1 MIHIIFAKG
10 IAEKFFEKKLLE
22 IILNGAFT
30 EEPIDAFVRI
40 CYNIRS
46 RTEETQVTV
55 MQTFKIFYSWQSD
68 LPGNKTRNF
77 IRECI
82 DRAINLAQESE
93 TIEAERDEATLG
105 VTGSPDIVA
114 TLFSKI
120 ENCDLFIAD
129 LSPCFTEDQKRV
141 KKSPNP
147 NVLVELGYA
156 VKTLGWE
163 RVICLCNTDFGKEYP
178 FDIAHNRI
186 TGFSLDGK
194 NKNEV
199 MSKIAEIIFI
209 NIRDIRK
216 KMPRAKV
223 GMASHVV
230 GAYSF
235 VDRAVIG
242 GLIPT
247 KIGKQESYLLHNEKL
262 LSEAKSLFTEIQELE
277 AKMQSEQETELESQ
291 EMCEQSILPIKAQNE
306 LREAVRAMAEPF
318 KGTETPVVWKHIEND
333 KARIKQWLGME
344 VKDNFFDVGK
354 LKKSTLMLYLNQS
367 NFNGTNSEKEK
378 YNKLRNL
385 SYNLWQLEIRVNY
398 LNSFDGMYFIPL
410 AIQNIST
417 VQDTNI
423 RVVVRIENGDIIEP
437 TEHLVWR
444 EYDGMQHIFCR
455 DDDTLDAGIIGELF
469 APVEDGNI
477 HTEIAPFEP
486 YSYIPKPLQLDVYGR
501 LSQPQKTEEDYKE
514 ELKEFIAS
522 TSGHGY
528 YEFDVA
534 NLRPNECKWLSG
546 GMLIKPIDGKIKV
559 HYQIHSDRST
569 GDLGGTL
576 ELYSD

>member
-1 MIHIIFAKG
+1 
-10 IAEKFFEKKLLE
+10 
-22 IILNGAFT
+22 
-30 EEPIDAFVRI
+30 
-40 CYNIRS
+40 
-46 RTEETQVTV
+46 

-120 ENCDLFIAD
+120 DNCDLFIAD
-129 LSPCFTEDQKRV
+129 LSPCFTGDQKRV

-216 KMPRAKV
+216 KMPRAKA

-235 VDRAVIG
+235 VDHAVIG
-242 GLIPT
+242 GLIPA

-277 AKMQSEQETELESQ
+277 AKMQSEQKTELESQ
-291 EMCEQSILPIKAQNE
+291 EMCEQSFLPIKAQNE
-306 LREAVRAMAEPF
+306 FRAAVRAMAEPF

-333 KARIKQWLGME
+333 KTRIKQWLGME
-344 VKDNFFDVGK
+344 VEDNFFDVGK
-354 LKKSTLMLYLNQS
+354 LKKSTLMLYLILKS
-367 NFNGTNSEKEK
+367 SK
-378 YNKLRNL
+378 
-385 SYNLWQLEIRVNY
+385 
-398 LNSFDGMYFIPL
+398 
-410 AIQNIST
+410 
-417 VQDTNI
+417 
-423 RVVVRIENGDIIEP
+423 
-437 TEHLVWR
+437 
-444 EYDGMQHIFCR
+444 
-455 DDDTLDAGIIGELF
+455 TL
-469 APVEDGNI
+469 
-477 HTEIAPFEP
+477 
-486 YSYIPKPLQLDVYGR
+486 
-501 LSQPQKTEEDYKE
+501 
-514 ELKEFIAS
+514 
-522 TSGHGY
+522 
-528 YEFDVA
+528 
-534 NLRPNECKWLSG
+534 
-546 GMLIKPIDGKIKV
+546 
-559 HYQIHSDRST
+559 
-569 GDLGGTL
+569 
-576 ELYSD
+576 